1 MNSQQEE
8 LGRKKINSE
17 KGREGERG
25 EEEERK
31 SEWQFDVIPSRF
43 FLFYFFSFL
52 LLFFIYLFI
61 YFFLQKRKFKDR
73 LGGENESNS

>member
-25 EEEERK
+25 EEERK

-43 FLFYFFSFL
+43 FLFYFFFYFCFSS
-52 LLFFIYLFI
+52 IYLFI
-61 YFFLQKRKFKDR
+61 FFFA
-73 LGGENESNS
+73 ENKI